1 MAREHDLEGFR
12 AAPAS
17 DRVGLLRDVGRFI
30 GEWQRAIDV
39 GVRLAP
45 SLEAQLHQR
54 SVELQD
60 RAGAVGFGG
69 LAHHLAE
76 YGRLLG
82 SGADLGAVRG
92 QLSIVSELA
101 FQARQVLAPGEQAAL
116 SGPEPSAGGE
126 PPLASGLEPPPMIT
140 IARPM
145 SAEVAAALRAAQ
157 PSGQA
162 PPLLQSVA
170 APGFLASPALP
181 SRPASLVQPPAGPP
195 LAGPPL
201 WPATPPPAAGAPP
214 KPSAVPAAP
223 QFGVKNMLG
232 LRAFD
237 KASEEKRLQA
247 GGSGGNAALLGLPG
261 LGNGARPTG
270 SAKPPAFVASDASG
284 LPPLAPEGSA
294 RKELRQSSEILQRL
308 RPERSPSRPPG
319 PSLPARPSER
329 PSSPPKVV
337 PRRPGARGRSQ
348 PEPSRTGLWVGL
360 GAGAVFLCVGLV
372 AFFTI
377 GRRRPPV
384 AAEAPSS
391 SGAALAAGETSA
403 GDAPKRGVELPRER
417 LIADDERFSALLA
430 QVHGHGGK
438 ESPELRSLLND
449 QAALASKAL
458 SGKCKDG
465 SATCKA
471 WSEVKDLMVGEHK
484 QPIVKRRRG
493 SDTES
498 TRSRWMAG
506 LKMPGIPVEDDP
518 RVLRVFEFYTQNP
531 VGRETFQSML
541 FRCGAYRDLIQSTL
555 IRYDL
560 PPDLM
565 ALVFTES
572 GCEPSAKSPVGAAGL
587 WQFMPETGRAY
598 HLRVVEGTI
607 DERYS
612 PFKSTEA
619 GIRMLAD
626 LRLKLGSWDL
636 VFASY
641 NLGPFGV
648 LARVERAGGDATFW
662 DLVDADLLPDETA
675 NYSPTVEAIALILAN
690 LQRLKFAGIQIKA
703 PQSTADLEVPG
714 GTRLGVVARAAATSV
729 TQLRAL
735 NLDFSGEV
743 VPLVP
748 GGAVAVQVTKDV
760 VWQARDAIKELLAS
774 KDGSDQC
781 VPPNFDWGKQRFTP
795 EMAAA
800 CERRLSAAGPEAQSA
815 H

>member
-1 MAREHDLEGFR
+1 MAREQDLEGFR
-12 AAPAS
+12 APAAS
-17 DRVGLLRDVGRFI
+17 DRVGLLREVGSFI
-30 GEWQRAIDV
+30 GEWQRALDA

-45 SLEAQLHQR
+45 TLEGQLNQR
-54 SVELQD
+54 SAELQH
-60 RAGAVGFGG
+60 RARGSGFGG

-76 YGRLLG
+76 YSRLLS
-82 SGADLGAVRG
+82 SGADLGALRG

-101 FQARQVLAPGEQAAL
+101 FQARQVLPATEQAAL
-116 SGPEPSAGGE
+116 AEPAKRAVGGALPQSAG
-126 PPLASGLEPPPMIT
+126 LERPPMIT
-140 IARPM
+140 VARSM
-145 SAEVAAALRAAQ
+145 SAEVVAALDAAQ
-157 PSGQA
+157 SGGPA
-162 PPLLQSVA
+162 PPLLQSFA
-170 APGFLASPALP
+170 APGFLPSAPLPPAA
-181 SRPASLVQPPAGPP
+181 PAPWAQPPAAP
-195 LAGPPL
+195 AL
-201 WPATPPPAAGAPP
+201 WPPTPAPAAGAPP
-214 KPSAVPAAP
+214 RPSPPPAAP

-237 KASEEKRLQA
+237 KATQDKRPKA
-247 GGSGGNAALLGLPG
+247 GASSGNAALLGLPG
-261 LGNGARPTG
+261 LGTNARATG
-270 SAKPPAFVASDASG
+270 SVRPPLVAADASG

-294 RKELRQSSEILQRL
+294 RKESRQSSDILERL
-308 RPERSPSRPPG
+308 RPERSPSRPP
-319 PSLPARPSER
+319 ER
-329 PSSPPKVV
+329 ASSPPKVV
-337 PRRPGARGRSQ
+337 QRRPGGRGRAR
-348 PEPSRTGLWVGL
+348 PEASRTGLWL
-360 GAGAVFLCVGLV
+360 GVGAVAVLVGVGLV
-372 AFFTI
+372 GFFTI
-377 GRRRPPV
+377 GRRRPPG
-384 AAEAPSS
+384 AAETPANG
-391 SGAALAAGETSA
+391 GATTAAGESSPGT
-403 GDAPKRGVELPRER
+403 GEGPKHGVELPRER
-417 LIADDERFSALLA
+417 LIADDERFSALLS

-471 WSEVKDLMVGEHK
+471 WSEVKDLMVGDHK
-484 QPIVKRRRG
+484 QPIVKRRRD
-493 SDTES
+493 SDTEA

-506 LKMPGIPVEDDP
+506 LKMPGIPVKDDP

-541 FRCGAYRDLIQSTL
+541 FRCGRYRDLIQSTL

-598 HLRVVEGTI
+598 HLRVIDGTI

-612 PFKSTEA
+612 PFKATEA

-626 LRLKLGSWDL
+626 LRQKLGDWDL

-648 LARVERAGGDATFW
+648 LARVERAGGDASFW
-662 DLVDADLLPDETA
+662 DLVEADLLPDETA

-690 LQRLKFAGIQIKA
+690 LQRLKFAGVQIGA
-703 PQSTADLEVPG
+703 PQLTADLEVPG
-714 GTRLGVVARAAATSV
+714 GTRLGVVARAAAMSV
-729 TQLRAL
+729 TTLHAL
-735 NLDFSGEV
+735 NLDFSGDS
-743 VPLVP
+743 VPVVP
-748 GGAVAVQVTKDV
+748 GGSIAVQVPKDV
-760 VWQARDAIKELLAS
+760 VWQARDSIKELLAS

-781 VPPNFDWGKQRFTP
+781 VPPSFDWGKQRFTP
-795 EMAAA
+795 EMVSA
-800 CERRLSAAGPEAQSA
+800 CARRLSAAAAAEP